1 MSEEYTVF
9 FSPTLAF
16 FLCLGI
22 NLTSGVVGPSV
33 ILTRTLFGKITSC
46 QKKNQ
51 PYHQLKTD
59 HFSLTKAQWRGAI
72 GSIIFLFAVQ
82 MESHSRDTTA

>member
-9 FSPTLAF
+9 FSPTSLF

-22 NLTSGVVGPSV
+22 NLTSGVAGPSV
-33 ILTRTLFGKITSC
+33 ILTRTLFGKSK
-46 QKKNQ
+46 KKN
-51 PYHQLKTD
+51 PPHHQLKTD